1 MPRSRTFK
9 IIHMFYLLVIAVLGT
24 LLFVERQSQ
33 PTTPSNSDISE
44 QISTLQEEFDGR
56 FNDLYSHIDSQLE
69 ATREQLARHQDETAV
84 SRTAPPASTQNPPVD
99 SITANQET
107 PVESAPVPLTASD
120 YARLGSAMVDD
131 FEARQAQF
139 EIQSVDPDWA
149 YPSTNR
155 VRELFNQD
163 DYLRQLHLTDIECR
177 SNLCQ
182 IDIDVA
188 DPQSINPARLLQ
200 ALNQVNDN
208 DYGFSYRLQSQPQ
221 EHSYRVLL
229 QRIETDE
236 ENEDAD

>member
-9 IIHMFYLLVIAVLGT
+9 IIHMFYLLVIAVLAT

-44 QISTLQEEFDGR
+44 QISTLQEEFDHR
-56 FNDLYSHIDSQLE
+56 FDDLYSHIDSQLE
-69 ATREQLARHQDETAV
+69 ATREQLARHQEESAE

-99 SITANQET
+99 SIAEDEDAPVET
-107 PVESAPVPLTASD
+107 PAVPLTTRD

-131 FEARQAQF
+131 FDARQAQF

-149 YPSTNR
+149 YPSANR

-182 IDIDVA
+182 IDIDVV

-200 ALNQVNDN
+200 ALYQVNDN
-208 DYGFSYRLQSQPQ
+208 DYSFSYRLQSRPQ
-221 EHSYRVLL
+221 ESSYRVLL

-236 ENEDAD
+236 ESEDAD